1 MYSQSVLLLA
11 MVAFASPV
19 IAEEEESPWSGTA
32 TLGYLATS
40 GNSENS
46 NLNTGFEI
54 NYTPNQWAHQV
65 EARAIYA
72 TESNATSAEAY
83 RLGWKSERN
92 LTDQDFLFGRLNWRK
107 DRFSTYESQFS
118 QTVGYGR
125 RLLEQEKH
133 ILNIELGVGARQS
146 DLIDGT
152 TTSETILRG
161 GLHYQWTLSETA
173 SFTQDLAVEAG
184 DLNTYLESITA
195 LSARLVGRLALVA
208 SFTVKHNSDVLP
220 VTEKTDTFTA
230 LSLEYLF

>member
-11 MVAFASPV
+11 LVAFVSPV

-125 RLLEQEKH
+125 RLLGQEKY
-133 ILNIELGVGARQS
+133 ILNIDLGVGARQS
-146 DLIDGT
+146 DLIDGS

-208 SFTVKHNSDVLP
+208 SYTVKHNSDVLP

>member
-1 MYSQSVLLLA
+1 MYSQGVLLLI

-72 TESNATSAEAY
+72 TESNTTSAEAY

-146 DLIDGT
+146 DLIDGS

-208 SFTVKHNSDVLP
+208 SYTVKHNSDVLP